1 MERAD
6 TPFTSAYH
14 AGEVIRLPIGH
25 GDGRYVATEDDLDV
39 LEAGEQ
45 VVLRYSD
52 QGIPDAPANP
62 NGAMRDI
69 AGICNRAGN
78 VVGIM
83 PHPERLA
90 ETVVGSDAGHRVFA
104 SLMAGIHAS

>member
-1 MERAD
+1 
-6 TPFTSAYH
+6 
-14 AGEVIRLPIGH
+14 
-25 GDGRYVATEDDLDV
+25 
-39 LEAGEQ
+39 
-45 VVLRYSD
+45 
-52 QGIPDAPANP
+52 
-62 NGAMRDI
+62 MRDI